1 MRILIIEDEEAL
13 ARVIKEKF
21 DKEGYESVIV
31 EEGEEAL
38 SKARQFKPDV
48 ILLDLLLP
56 QRNGFEILQD
66 LKIDPELKTAPVIV
80 LSNLGEDENI
90 KRAILLGAADYFVK
104 TQHPISEVVEKVR
117 YVAER
122 GR

>member
-80 LSNLGEDENI
+80 LSNLDEDENI